1 MSENN
6 VDHNSVDLND
16 AVIPFRIEDAAVRG
30 EITRMKASIN
40 EVLKDHDYPTPI
52 ALVVAKAVA
61 LTALL
66 GSSIKF
72 KGRLIVQ
79 TTTDGPLNMLVVDY
93 HTDGSYENAGKFRA
107 SARFNA
113 VKLSE
118 LEEADDASL
127 LGEGQMI
134 ITIDQGGDMQDYQG
148 IVALDNIDLEAA
160 ARLYFGKSEQMLTE
174 VRLAAEY
181 NEEEK
186 TWNAGGLMIQSIAA
200 EGGSNAGLDEEE
212 LKELQ
217 LSDWENARALM
228 KTIKDF
234 ELINSKNDSQSLL
247 YQLFHEKGVRC
258 YVPQALEAFCQCSPE
273 RIEDMLSQFSQQ
285 ERVEMAR
292 DNPKKPGFIQV
303 ECDFCGKEYEFTAEH
318 FAQ

>member
-1 MSENN
+1 MSNNAENTI
-6 VDHNSVDLND
+6 DLND
-16 AVIPFRIEDAAVRG
+16 AVIPFRIENAAVRG
-30 EITRMKASIN
+30 EIVRLKTSIDD
-40 EVLKDHDYPTPI
+40 VLKDHDYPAPI
-52 ALVVAKAVA
+52 ARVVAKAVA
-61 LTALL
+61 LTNLL

-93 HTDGSYENAGKFRA
+93 HTDDDCDTPSKFRA
-107 SARFNA
+107 SARFDA

-118 LEEADDASL
+118 LNETNDAAL

-134 ITIDQGGDMQDYQG
+134 ITIDQGDNMQNYQG

-181 NEEEK
+181 DTDEK
-186 TWNAGGLMIQSIAA
+186 SWNAGGLMIQSIAA
-200 EGGSNAGLDEEE
+200 EGGSNADMNEEE

-228 KTIKDF
+228 LTIKDF
-234 ELINSKNDSQSLL
+234 ELMNPTSDSQNLL
-247 YQLFHEKGVRC
+247 FQLFHEKGVRC
-258 YVPQALEAFCQCSPE
+258 YAPQELQAFCQCSPQ
-273 RIEDMLSQFSQQ
+273 RIEDMLSQFSQD

-303 ECDFCGKEYEFTAEH
+303 ACDFCGKEYEFTAEH